1 MAQSWS
7 LFTTP
12 LGKEPDMKPVA
23 KIAIPLIAFASPV
36 VSHDSGHMHP
46 HGSEGWVIGCL
57 VISLA
62 LVAIGLKTRRAKLA
76 EQTS

>member
-1 MAQSWS
+1 
-7 LFTTP
+7 
-12 LGKEPDMKPVA
+12 MKPVA